1 MKHRVQHPLPSA
13 DAKKLLDRA
22 LDTYRE
28 HYAEYSLKTGW
39 VDDETAQVGFEV
51 TGKKIDGQIRVC
63 EDGYEID
70 LDLPWVFLPFKNK
83 IAKSLDREFARWI
96 EKA

>member
-1 MKHRVQHPLPSA
+1 MKHRVQHPLASEE
-13 DAKKLLDRA
+13 AKELLDRA

-28 HYAEYSLKTGW
+28 HYAEYSLETGW
-39 VDDETAQVGFEV
+39 VDDDTAAVGFQV
-51 TGKKIDGQIRVC
+51 TGKKIDGQIRVR

-70 LDLPWVFLPFKNK
+70 LDLPWVFRPFRKK
-83 IAKSLDREFARWI
+83 IARSLDREFARWI